1 MTYLF
6 VPQKYNYFCRYT
18 RCEQFFIKEKVF
30 SGRSQSELLFYR
42 PARAF
47 DNKVALTDDLV
58 IVWATYVSAPPK
70 ANR

>member
-18 RCEQFFIKEKVF
+18 RCDQFFIKEKVF
-30 SGRSQSELLFYR
+30 SGCSQSELLFYR
-42 PARAF
+42 PSRAF

>member
-42 PARAF
+42 PSGCSKRTLGAILK
-47 DNKVALTDDLV
+47 D
-58 IVWATYVSAPPK
+58 S
-70 ANR
+70 

>member
-18 RCEQFFIKEKVF
+18 RCDQFFIKEKVF

-42 PARAF
+42 PLGSSNRPLGCS
-47 DNKVALTDDLV
+47 KC
-58 IVWATYVSAPPK
+58 SKRSK
-70 ANR
+70 AAVLSPFGQF